1 MKKTL
6 LSILVGGMTMAL
18 AACGGVDATNPDS
31 LKDNAIS
38 AAEDDVELTDD
49 AILGKYPSLLKQQ
62 SVAFD
67 TLKSFCREAED
78 KIKVEDLSDLE
89 DAFKESKKINDAR
102 KEARKAIEEYFGSK
116 IDEACKDLIGKEYPT
131 EVDNKQYTAAK
142 ATIAKASDE
151 GLTLDVELTLA
162 APLRGILEDHKY
174 IKFEIRNAAG
184 ECLSPGATVV
194 RPVTQGINDEAGG
207 KFTVQVLVNSSM
219 IKDDAAKIYFEEDD

>member
-1 MKKTL
+1 MKKPL

-38 AAEDDVELTDD
+38 AAEDVVELTDD
-49 AILGKYPSLLKQQ
+49 AILGQYPALLRQQ

-67 TLKSFCREAED
+67 TLKVFCREAED
-78 KIKVEDLSDLE
+78 KIKIDDISDLE
-89 DAFKESKKINDAR
+89 DAFKESKKINDAK

-116 IDEACKDLIGKEYPT
+116 IDDACKDLIGKEYPT
-131 EVDNKQYTAAK
+131 EVDNKQYSAAK

-162 APLRGILEDHKY
+162 APLRGILDDHKY
-174 IKFEIRNAAG
+174 INFEVCNAAG
-184 ECLSPGATVV
+184 ECLSAGATTV
-194 RPVTQGINDEAGG
+194 RPVTQGINDAAGG
-207 KFTVQVLVNSSM
+207 KFTIQVLVHSYM
-219 IKDDAAKIYFEEDD
+219 IKDDAAKVVFKMDE